1 MTRKTIAEMSFANVY
16 PLLVQK
22 AERKGRTREEVNTII
37 FWLTG
42 YDEASL
48 AEQLEQE
55 STYETF
61 FTEAPALNPNRFLI
75 TGKICGVDVASIEDS
90 IEQKLAVERIC
101 LLTGPNGSRRLI
113 ERFKRVLMEAWAG
126 KFELDLRQEDVQAV
140 ASFMASGIVG
150 LLGEQAGKPCDER
163 FDRCLQ
169 IISKVFSASAIEFA
183 HNKSK
188 AGSE

>member
-1 MTRKTIAEMSFANVY
+1 MARKTIAEMSFANVY

-61 FTEAPALNPNRFLI
+61 LR
-75 TGKICGVDVASIEDS
+75 
-90 IEQKLAVERIC
+90 KL
-101 LLTGPNGSRRLI
+101 RRLTLI
-113 ERFKRVLMEAWAG
+113 ASLLRG
-126 KFELDLRQEDVQAV
+126 KFA
-140 ASFMASGIVG
+140 A
-150 LLGEQAGKPCDER
+150 
-163 FDRCLQ
+163 
-169 IISKVFSASAIEFA
+169 
-183 HNKSK
+183 
-188 AGSE
+188 

>member
-1 MTRKTIAEMSFANVY
+1 MVRKTIAEMSFANVY

-61 FTEAPALNPNRFLI
+61 FTEAPALNPSRFLI

-90 IEQKLAVERIC
+90 TEQNARYLDKLIDELAR
-101 LLTGPNGSRRLI
+101 
-113 ERFKRVLMEAWAG
+113 G
-126 KFELDLRQEDVQAV
+126 KALEKILRA
-140 ASFMASGIVG
+140 
-150 LLGEQAGKPCDER
+150 
-163 FDRCLQ
+163 
-169 IISKVFSASAIEFA
+169 
-183 HNKSK
+183 
-188 AGSE
+188 

>member
-1 MTRKTIAEMSFANVY
+1 MVRKTIAEMSFANVY

-61 FTEAPALNPNRFLI
+61 FTEAPALNPSRFLI

-90 IEQKLAVERIC
+90 TEQNARYLDNLIDELAR
-101 LLTGPNGSRRLI
+101 
-113 ERFKRVLMEAWAG
+113 G
-126 KFELDLRQEDVQAV
+126 KALEKILRA
-140 ASFMASGIVG
+140 
-150 LLGEQAGKPCDER
+150 
-163 FDRCLQ
+163 
-169 IISKVFSASAIEFA
+169 
-183 HNKSK
+183 
-188 AGSE
+188 